1 MASYPAASNK
11 RSGAI
16 LTGSP
21 LPTMLIFA
29 FPIILGNIFQQ
40 LYNIVDAMV
49 VGKFLGNLPL
59 SGISVAAP
67 MMDIVNALIIGA
79 TIGVGVLTAQLCG
92 AEDWKRLKVVHSTAL
107 IGGAVLVSM
116 CYRAIYLRQEP

>member
-11 RSGAI
+11 RGGAI

-29 FPIILGNIFQQ
+29 FPIIL
-40 LYNIVDAMV
+40 
-49 VGKFLGNLPL
+49 GKFLGNLPL

-92 AEDWKRLKVVHSTAL
+92 AEDW
-107 IGGAVLVSM
+107 
-116 CYRAIYLRQEP
+116 